1 MKARELMEELFAQAD
16 EPVRDTVDTCKA
28 GDPERAL
35 RRVAT
40 CFIATPEVIR
50 AAGTGARTC
59 SSRTSRPTTSTATTW
74 ARSRT
79 TP

>member
-1 MKARELMEELFAQAD
+1 MKARELMEELFARAD
-16 EPVRDTVDTCKA
+16 EPVQDTVDTCKA

-40 CFIATPEVIR
+40 CFIATGPRGI
-50 AAGTGARTC
+50 GARTC

>member
-1 MKARELMEELFAQAD
+1 MKARELMEELFARAD

-50 AAGTGARTC
+50 AAGDWGADLLITC
-59 SSRTSRPTTSTATTW
+59 LLYTSDA
-74 ARSRT
+74 ADD
-79 TP
+79 